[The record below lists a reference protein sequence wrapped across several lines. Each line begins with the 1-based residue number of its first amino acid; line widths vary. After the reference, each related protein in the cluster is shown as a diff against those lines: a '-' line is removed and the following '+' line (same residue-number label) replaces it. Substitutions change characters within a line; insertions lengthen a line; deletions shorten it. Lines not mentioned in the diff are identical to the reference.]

1 MAGTLTPNTAD
12 IGGAGHAGR
21 CATSRSARRLAACA
35 VIVLVG
41 LVHGVLMQR
50 LADVV
55 DRWRLDAAVPQR
67 LQVVYTRE
75 LELQRPRAAAAPV
88 LAPRGPASK
97 ARARRM
103 ASASAPQPASSVA
116 PSSAASVA
124 TGAHDGTA
132 FEIDLPEAPGPYD
145 TASDDPLAAPVNPV
159 VASSALP
166 QAPAASTPQAPPPAG
181 SPADVSVAAAASAP
195 ASTEPALPFEWPAST
210 RLSYALTG
218 RYRDEMAGSAQVEW
232 VRVGTRY
239 QVHLD
244 VVIGPTFAPLLE
256 RRMSSDGELTA
267 EGLAPRR
274 YDEETRSVF
283 GGTRRASIRFEPD
296 GVVVLPAGRAPGR
309 WPGVQDQASQFV
321 QFIWLFA
328 SNPQLLRPAGSVS
341 IALALPRR
349 VDRWDYDVVGEE
361 TLATPV
367 GEIRT
372 LHLKPRRVA
381 RPGGDRTAD
390 IWFAPQLQY
399 LPVRILIRQGDE
411 AYVDL
416 LIRSL
421 PQQADR

>member
-1 MAGTLTPNTAD
+1 MAGPLTPNAAD
-12 IGGAGHAGR
+12 DGRIGRIRRSAA
-21 CATSRSARRLAACA
+21 SRSPRRRLAAGA
-35 VIVLVG
+35 VIALVWLAHG
-41 LVHGVLMQR
+41 LFMAR
-50 LADVV
+50 LADAV
-55 DRWRLDAAVPQR
+55 DRWRHAATAPPR

-75 LELQRPRAAAAPV
+75 LELQPPRAAATPV
-88 LAPRGPASK
+88 AVPPPRKERPRRVASAVQPA
-97 ARARRM
+97 
-103 ASASAPQPASSVA
+103 ASAPQPAASVVSPPA
-116 PSSAASVA
+116 ADTPPHTVAAS
-124 TGAHDGTA
+124 A
-132 FEIDLPEAPGPYD
+132 FPIDLPDAPGPYD
-145 TASDDPLAAPVNPV
+145 VAADDPLAPAVDTR
-159 VASSALP
+159 VASPAVP
-166 QAPAASTPQAPPPAG
+166 HVPAAPASQ
-181 SPADVSVAAAASAP
+181 AASAAGP
-195 ASTEPALPFEWPAST
+195 PPPHEPSPPFEWPAST

-232 VRVGTRY
+232 VRVGTHY

-283 GGTRRASIRFEPD
+283 SSTRRASILFEPG
-296 GVVVLPAGRAPGR
+296 GVVVLPSGRMPGL
-309 WPGVQDQASQFV
+309 WPGAQDQASQFV
-321 QFIWLFA
+321 QLTWLFA
-328 SNPQLLRPAGSVS
+328 TNPQLLRPGNSVS

-361 TLATPV
+361 TLATQV

-399 LPVRILIRQGDE
+399 LPVRILIRQGDGV
-411 AYVDL
+411 YVDL
-416 LIRSL
+416 LIRRL